1 MGTSVRVCQREKG
14 WPRLLYAV
22 WLLYGKSCCM
32 LYHTAAQTGCACS
45 CMAAIQQHT
54 AAFLLYC
61 CMVCCMER
69 LDVWRVWCAC
79 GPHPG
84 RLTHSMLVLYACMR
98 PETRF
103 RHTRTP
109 ITPMAG
115 AVWPPYITIH
125 QLMYGRHTSAYSSF
139 FAVCCM
145 EKLLYCCISAR
156 TS

>member
-1 MGTSVRVCQREKG
+1 MYRLGRRPESEG

-32 LYHTAAQTGCACS
+32 LYFTAAKTKSAGS

-125 QLMYGRHTSAYSSF
+125 QLMYGRHTSAYISF
-139 FAVCCM
+139 FDV
-145 EKLLYCCISAR
+145 LLYGKLMY
-156 TS
+156 